1 MVVSLVNFPQRDVVN
16 SLFVSGVRIVREA
29 LNFPVQVDSLLS
41 VIVRWKYLGERV
53 SHFHFP
59 VESPRH
65 VSVRRKRA

>member
-1 MVVSLVNFPQRDVVN
+1 MVVSLVDLPQRDVVN
-16 SLFVSGVRIVREA
+16 RLFVSWVSVVRKTLYFTIQIHR
-29 LNFPVQVDSLLS
+29 LLS

>member
-1 MVVSLVNFPQRDVVN
+1 MVISLVNFPQRDVVN
-16 SLFVSGVRIVREA
+16 SLIVSGVSIVREA